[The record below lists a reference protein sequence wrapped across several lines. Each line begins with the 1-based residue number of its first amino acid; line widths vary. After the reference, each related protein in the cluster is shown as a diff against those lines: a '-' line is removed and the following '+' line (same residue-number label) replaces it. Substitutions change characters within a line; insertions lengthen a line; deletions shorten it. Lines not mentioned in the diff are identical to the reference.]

1 MVVIDATIL
10 MLFLRPD
17 VGVPTGPGNIP
28 IDRPRERVA
37 FLVNQL
43 EKARTR
49 VVIPAPVLSEVLVR
63 VPPAEA
69 QNLVEQ
75 LGTYSV
81 FRIEPFEARAAIELA
96 IMTRNAIDG
105 GRDPKRRNPQAT
117 WAKLK
122 FDRQVVAIA
131 KVLQATTIY
140 SDDGDIHR
148 IAKRENIE
156 VIGLADLPLPPEDPQ
171 IPLQLDAPVDVP
183 ETEGE
188 GHSLSHEHDDSKE
201 TIETQPG
208 RNSQD

>member
-17 VGVPTGPGNIP
+17 VGVPTGPGNVP
-28 IDRPRERVA
+28 IDRPRERVE

-49 VVIPAPVLSEVLVR
+49 IVIPAPVLSEVLVR

-122 FDRQVVAIA
+122 FDRQVIAIA

-140 SDDGDIHR
+140 SDDGDIRR

-156 VIGLADLPLPPEDPQ
+156 VIGLADLPLPSEDPQ
-171 IPLQLDAPVDVP
+171 IPLQLEAPADVR
-183 ETEGE
+183 ETEE
-188 GHSLSHEHDDSKE
+188 AGHSPPDERDDGKE
-201 TIETQPG
+201 RIETDPI
-208 RNSQD
+208 RDPQD